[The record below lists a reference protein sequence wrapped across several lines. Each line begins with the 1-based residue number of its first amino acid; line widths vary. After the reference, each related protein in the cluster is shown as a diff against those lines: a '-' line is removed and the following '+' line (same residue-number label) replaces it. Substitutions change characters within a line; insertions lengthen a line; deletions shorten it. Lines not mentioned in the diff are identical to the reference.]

1 MDGGTGTEVER
12 RVKEAGDPT
21 AVDDSGWSC
30 AQALLHPDVCEAVH
44 ADYFGLGAEVVITNT
59 YASNRLILEAAGYGD
74 ETGQTNT
81 VACERAIA
89 ARASSGTDDSLVVGS
104 ISCHQP
110 CENLHICWF

>member
-1 MDGGTGTEVER
+1 MTQAGHAHRSASPLLALARCRILILTRGG
-12 RVKEAGDPT
+12 
-21 AVDDSGWSC
+21 

-59 YASNRLILEAAGYGD
+59 YASNRMILEAAGYGD

-110 CENLHICWF
+110 